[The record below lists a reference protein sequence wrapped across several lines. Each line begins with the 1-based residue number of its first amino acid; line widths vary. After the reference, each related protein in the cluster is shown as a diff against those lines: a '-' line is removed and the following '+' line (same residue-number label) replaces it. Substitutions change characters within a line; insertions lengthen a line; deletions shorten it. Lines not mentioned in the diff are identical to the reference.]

1 MAKSVAL
8 LLMVIILLLCICN
21 INGLNEEKENSYLSK
36 RNPRKLR
43 KLLQGGGGNDPS
55 GQPPTTKP
63 KTRKPTPSPAR

>member
-8 LLMVIILLLCICN
+8 LFMVIILLLCIFN
-21 INGLNEEKENSYLSK
+21 VNGLNEEKENSYLSK
-36 RNPRKLR
+36 RNPRR
-43 KLLQGGGGNDPS
+43 RILQGGGGNDPS